1 MRRPARVPASRL
13 LPVVARL
20 ADAPATG
27 EVILAPW
34 LAALRGI
41 DADLA
46 ALLPVA
52 DVNGL
57 ALAGCAAPGGS
68 AADPSAADP
77 DAEGGPRAV
86 AALMLADPFL
96 RVRDAGQVL
105 RAAGIGRVANFPTVQ
120 VVDGDTARAL
130 DSADLGAAREIER
143 LAAFRRAGFSTVG
156 FACGLEAARAMLA
169 DGASALVLHPG
180 VALRDWR
187 ERAAAALA
195 TGRTLATLAAEATV
209 PIFVYR
215 PAAFGPELDQA
226 VAAAAGEVRL
236 ARPN

>member
-1 MRRPARVPASRL
+1 MRPPARALPTRV
-13 LPVVARL
+13 LPVAARL
-20 ADAPATG
+20 ADAPKTG
-27 EVILAPW
+27 CVILAPW
-34 LAALRGI
+34 LAALGGA

-46 ALLPVA
+46 SLLPVA

-57 ALAGCAAPGGS
+57 ALAGCAAAGCTE
-68 AADPSAADP
+68 D
-77 DAEGGPRAV
+77 GGPRAV

-96 RVRDAGQVL
+96 RVRDAGQAL
-105 RAAGIGRVANFPTVQ
+105 RTAGIGRVANFPTVQ
-120 VVDGDTARAL
+120 VVDGETARAL